1 MASIA
6 NMVLSAGFVGLVVSG
21 ISYIGLTAEAR
32 NNARLKEQV
41 NRGVELG
48 QKGDFK
54 GAQSALAAVVERN
67 PTNVDALFNL
77 GIALSA
83 TGELDAAERAF
94 ARVVE
99 LDPTDFDAV
108 AEQAA
113 LLAQKG
119 EPKRALDLLE
129 KIPVGSG
136 HLEARIIQDPRFDNL
151 EEEARYVAIKTKHG
165 HPPPPSQPPPPTEE
179 APAAP

>member
-83 TGELDAAERAF
+83 TGDLDAAERSF

-136 HLEARIIQDPRFDNL
+136 HLEARIVQDPRFDSL

-165 HPPPPSQPPPPTEE
+165 HPPPPSQPPPPAEE

>member
-21 ISYIGLTAEAR
+21 ISYIGLTADAR
-32 NNARLKEQV
+32 NSARLKEQV

-48 QKGDFK
+48 QKGDFQ
-54 GAQSALAAVVERN
+54 GAKSALVSVVEKN
-67 PTNVDALFNL
+67 PNNVDALFNL

-94 ARVVE
+94 ARVVQ
-99 LDPTDFDAV
+99 LDSLDFDAL

-119 EPKRALDLLE
+119 EPTKALDLLE

-136 HLEARIIQDPRFDNL
+136 HLEARIVQDPRFDSL
-151 EEEARYVAIKTKHG
+151 DEEARYVAIKTKHG
-165 HPPPPSQPPPPTEE
+165 HPPPPAQPPPTAEA

>member
-6 NMVLSAGFVGLVVSG
+6 NMVLSASFVGLVVSG
-21 ISYIGLTAEAR
+21 IGYIGLTAEGR
-32 NNARLKEQV
+32 NSARLKEQV

-54 GAQSALAAVVERN
+54 GARAVLAAVVEKN
-67 PTNVDALFNL
+67 PSNVDALFNL
-77 GIALSA
+77 GIAFSA

-94 ARVVE
+94 ARVAE

-108 AEQAA
+108 AERAA

-119 EPKRALDLLE
+119 EPTKALDLLE
-129 KIPVGSG
+129 QIPVGAG
-136 HLEARIIQDPRFDNL
+136 HLEARIVQDPRFDNL
-151 EEEARYVAIKTKHG
+151 DEEARYIAIKTKHG
-165 HPPPPSQPPPPTEE
+165 HPPPPSQV
-179 APAAP
+179 APAADDTPAAP